1 MMTLAMFSM
10 TTLKEILKVI
20 SKGMFLLQFR

>member
-20 SKGMFLLQFR
+20 SKGMFLLQFQ

>member
-20 SKGMFLLQFR
+20 SKGMLLLQFR

>member
-1 MMTLAMFSM
+1 MMTLAMTSM

-20 SKGMFLLQFR
+20 SKGMVLLQFR

>member
-1 MMTLAMFSM
+1 MITLAMFLM

-20 SKGMFLLQFR
+20 SKGMLLLQFR